1 MGKFIKESNFLNDN
15 VFAFEE
21 RLNSQYTRILDMKA
35 TYTTYFHINTE
46 NSTTDVGFENI
57 ERTIGENSPLKFN
70 EIKEFPLYGIEQM
83 AFNLS
88 QQDEGLTVEYDSEA
102 VILPNTVEPYP
113 NDYFLIT
120 YINKPYLFRI
130 TSVVLDNIKSNN
142 YYKVGFTL
150 ESTNEEAIEA
160 LYKQCIG
167 KFTCDINNLG
177 TEYKCIIEDDTYLV
191 VEKIDS
197 IISSLLADYKI
208 VYYKEKYNSF
218 VLLSNEDE
226 KEPYFIYDRCLNNF
240 ITQHNLYNDKYS
252 PDTILLS
259 NEDDTDD
266 FIFEYN
272 NSFFK
277 RIEEESQKKIKDSYG
292 YMLAFLT
299 NYRSIFTYY
308 GVSTKTVRQIFSANE
323 YIPNDLL
330 ENIKENKL
338 SDTPIYNI
346 IVKYFNN
353 EYKSINTIDLDE
365 LGNISIEY
373 SFFDYIFIPMI
384 IYIIHK
390 VSHRFLKISSIETS
404 R

>member
-88 QQDEGLTVEYDSEA
+88 QQDEGLNIEYDSEA

-113 NDYFLIT
+113 NDYFLIS
-120 YINKPYLFRI
+120 YIDKPYLFKI
-130 TSVVLDNIKSNN
+130 TSVILDNIKSNN

-150 ESTNEEAIEA
+150 ESTNKEAIES

-191 VEKIDS
+191 VNKIDN
-197 IISSLLADYKI
+197 IISSLLTDYKI

-218 VLLSNEDE
+218 VIMSNEDE
-226 KEPYFIYDRCLNNF
+226 KEPYLIYDRCLNNF

-277 RIEEESQKKIKDSYG
+277 RIEEESQKKMKESYR

-299 NYRSIFTYY
+299 NYRSIFSYY
-308 GVSTKTVRQIFSANE
+308 GVSTKTVRQIYSQKE

-338 SDTPIYNI
+338 SDNPIYNI

-353 EYKSINTIDLDE
+353 EYKSINTIDLEE
-365 LGNISIEY
+365 LDSISIEY

>member
-1 MGKFIKESNFLNDN
+1 MGEFIKESNFLNNN

-88 QQDEGLTVEYDSEA
+88 QQDEGLNIEYDSEA

-113 NDYFLIT
+113 NDYFLIS
-120 YINKPYLFRI
+120 YIDKPYLFKI
-130 TSVVLDNIKSNN
+130 TSVILDNIKSNN

-150 ESTNEEAIEA
+150 ESTNKEAIES

-191 VEKIDS
+191 VNKIDN
-197 IISSLLADYKI
+197 IISSLLTDYKI

-218 VLLSNEDE
+218 IIMSNEDE
-226 KEPYFIYDRCLNNF
+226 KEPYLIYDRCLNNF

-277 RIEEESQKKIKDSYG
+277 RIEEESQKKMKESYG

-299 NYRSIFTYY
+299 NYRSIFSYY
-308 GVSTKTVRQIFSANE
+308 GVSTKTVRQIYSQKE

-338 SDTPIYNI
+338 SDNPIYNI

-353 EYKSINTIDLDE
+353 EYKSINTIDLEE
-365 LGNISIEY
+365 LDSISIEY

>member
-150 ESTNEEAIEA
+150 ESTNEEAIGA

-197 IISSLLADYKI
+197 ILSSLLTDYKI

-308 GVSTKTVRQIFSANE
+308 GVSTKTVRQIFSENE